1 MTSVRESSSE
11 KEIVIPDYNSGKHM
25 LRSVIILILGVAI
38 TGYFSICAVIFS
50 LISPGENKIHRLAQ
64 LWAKTLLI
72 LSNTR
77 VTVMG
82 AENVLTGKP
91 QIFMANHQSD
101 FDILIVLGF
110 VPGQFR
116 WIAKKELFKIPVF
129 SMAMRNAGY
138 IEIDRQQHEK
148 ALKSIDIAAQKVR
161 DGKSVMTFPEGTR
174 SKDGKIKPFKQ
185 GMFHLAIKAGVPI
198 VPITIVG
205 AGNIMPKRSL
215 KINPG
220 KVTMI
225 IGEPI
230 EVSGY
235 TPENRVALIK
245 RVTDVIVGNYDRE
258 QMNRADARPAAAKLT
273 HLISG
278 EA

>member
-1 MTSVRESSSE
+1 
-11 KEIVIPDYNSGKHM
+11 M
-25 LRSVIILILGVAI
+25 LRSVVILVLGVAI
-38 TGYFSICAVIFS
+38 TGWISACAVIFS
-50 LISPGENKIHRLAQ
+50 LISPGENKIHRLAR
-64 LWAKTLLI
+64 LWAKMLLM

-82 AENVLTGKP
+82 AENVLIGKP
-91 QIFMANHQSD
+91 QIFMSNHQSD

-110 VPGQFR
+110 IPGQFR

-129 SMAMRNAGY
+129 RTAMRNAGY

-148 ALKSIDIAAQKVR
+148 AMKSLDVAARKVR
-161 DGKSVMTFPEGTR
+161 EGKSVMTFPEGTR

-185 GMFHLAIKAGVPI
+185 GMFHLAIQAGVPI

-215 KINPG
+215 RIHPG
-220 KVTMI
+220 KVTLI
-225 IGEPI
+225 IDKPI
-230 EVSGY
+230 DVSGY
-235 TPENRVALIK
+235 TVENRSALIQ
-245 RVTDVIVGNYDRE
+245 RVTDVIAGNYDRA
-258 QMNRADARPAAAKLT
+258 QTGPAANRPAAAALAPVMP
-273 HLISG
+273 G